1 MLMRNVVETNKQQKM
16 KGTRGENT
24 VNLHELFIGLLFN
37 LPKVNRKKTNHLKKK
52 IKINL

>member
-1 MLMRNVVETNKQQKM
+1 MRNVVETNKQQKM

-37 LPKVNRKKTNHLKKK
+37 LPKVNRKKNKSFKKE
-52 IKINL
+52 N